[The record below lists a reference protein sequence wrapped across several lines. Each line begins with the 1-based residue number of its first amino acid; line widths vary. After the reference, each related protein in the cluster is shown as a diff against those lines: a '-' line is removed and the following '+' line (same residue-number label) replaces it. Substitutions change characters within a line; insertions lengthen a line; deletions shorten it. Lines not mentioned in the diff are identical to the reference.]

1 MKRELFWFG
10 VVGMSA
16 MLVHLGM
23 VSLLVPAGLPPL
35 AANVIGFL
43 VAFQVSH
50 AGHHRLTFG
59 TAQAPAARSRQRFFV
74 VALASFALNELMYA
88 ALLHFTAL
96 DYRIALVIVLFAI
109 AALTFVSARRWAFAA
124 GEQA

>member
-23 VSLLVPAGLPPL
+23 VWLLVPAGLPPL

-59 TAQAPAARSRQRFFV
+59 TAQAPAVRSRQRFFI

-88 ALLHFTAL
+88 ALLHFTVL
-96 DYRIALVIVLFAI
+96 DYRIALVIVLIAI
-109 AALTFVSARRWAFAA
+109 AALTFVSARRWAFAS